1 MGENSFL
8 PILTK
13 EEEAELIANINTDE
27 TARKK
32 LIEHNLR
39 LVAHI
44 VKKYQNHKN
53 ISQDLISIGTIG
65 LIKGVNSYKPDKNTR
80 LATYAARCIENEILM
95 FLRQAKKYQNDI
107 SMQETLGTDSEGNE
121 VKIEDKLA
129 LEGYSIEEEVHKEMK
144 LKSLLEAI
152 DKVLHGREKEIVQ
165 LRYGLLGKEEM
176 TQREI
181 AHLLGISRS
190 YVSKISMNLQQL
202 RLKNVNDKLKIQ
214 RLQ

>member
-13 EEEAELIANINTDE
+13 EEESKLIANIDTDE

-44 VKKYQNHKN
+44 VKKYHNHKN
-53 ISQDLISIGTIG
+53 IAQDLISIGTIG
-65 LIKGVNSYKPDKNTR
+65 LIKGVNSYKPNKNTK

-107 SMQETLGTDSEGNE
+107 SMQETLGTDAEGNK
-121 VKIEDKLA
+121 VRIEDKLA
-129 LEGYSIEEEVHKEMK
+129 LEGYSIEEEVHMK
-144 LKSLLEAI
+144 IYRKSLLAAI
-152 DKVLHGREKEIVQ
+152 DKVLHDREKEIIQ

-176 TQREI
+176 TQKEI
-181 AHLLGISRS
+181 AKLLGISRS
-190 YVSKISMNLQQL
+190 YVSKLSIDLCSGKSTFLFP
-202 RLKNVNDKLKIQ
+202 V
-214 RLQ
+214 